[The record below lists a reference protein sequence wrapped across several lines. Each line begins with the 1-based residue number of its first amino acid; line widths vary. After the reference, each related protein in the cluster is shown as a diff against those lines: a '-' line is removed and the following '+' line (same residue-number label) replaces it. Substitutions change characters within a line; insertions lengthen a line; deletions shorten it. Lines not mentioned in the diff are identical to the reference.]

1 VRRGIALPDGLVD
14 FIMDTLIRDKGLE
27 LANYIPK
34 FLVDQVMATCRF
46 MGQTPHFEP
55 RFVEYAINNLK
66 VRRHSPLPAPVIP
79 AVAV

>member
-1 VRRGIALPDGLVD
+1 
-14 FIMDTLIRDKGLE
+14 
-27 LANYIPK
+27 
-34 FLVDQVMATCRF
+34 